1 MQSVSRR
8 AGDALVLR
16 MNNSR
21 GMHVEC
27 SAVPVHVEVPRMD
40 SAQVS
45 VARGQRTCSV
55 RHVAVQLVVHEQC
68 TCSARDRI
76 RSVCLIGARCTR
88 LHAQCMCSARAAHM
102 VSAGST
108 RAVHVH
114 VHVHVHAYEHV
125 LTEQAVCICIA
136 RAVQEE
142 CRSGP
147 HARCMRSVCAAHV
160 QRIWYARAAHGRCT
174 CMCMCMCMSTY

>member
-147 HARCMRSVCAAHV
+147 HARCTRSAREINTCV
-160 QRIWYARAAHGRCT
+160 QRISSAWAGRKQ
-174 CMCMCMCMSTY
+174 CMHEQRRSSA

>member
-1 MQSVSRR
+1 MRVQSVSRR

-27 SAVPVHVEVPRMD
+27 SAVPVHAEVPRMD

-45 VARGQRTCSV
+45 LARGQRTCSV
-55 RHVAVQLVVHEQC
+55 RDVAVQLVVHEQC

-102 VSAGST
+102 VRAGST

-114 VHVHVHAYEHV
+114 VHVHVYEHV
-125 LTEQAVCICIA
+125 LTEQAVCLYRTSGA
-136 RAVQEE
+136 GGVQEW
-142 CRSGP
+142 ST
-147 HARCMRSVCAAHV
+147 CAVHG
-160 QRIWYARAAHGRCT
+160 QCSRNQYMRAAHKQ
-174 CMCMCMCMSTY
+174 CMSRS